1 VTDPLSSPVL
11 IGVYVVGVLSW
22 LVAVVGTAVAVRRIG
37 VGRTGPVLLVVG
49 AAVFAI
55 DHAAPFGPIGMVVFA
70 IGAVVTALARAE
82 GSPEA
87 PSARLAHES

>member
-1 VTDPLSSPVL
+1 
-11 IGVYVVGVLSW
+11 
-22 LVAVVGTAVAVRRIG
+22 VVGTAVAVRRTG

-70 IGAVVTALARAE
+70 IGAVVTAFARAE
-82 GSPEA
+82 GSPE
-87 PSARLAHES
+87 SARCPARS